1 MKNTTNKTNG
11 IVVLSLFDGMSC
23 ARLALDKVGLKVDK
37 YIASEVKKFAI
48 SHTLKQFPNT
58 IMCGDV
64 TKLHYNKSKKTLY
77 ANCKRIEKN
86 GVIVRWDC
94 RNATPIHVGK
104 IDLLIG
110 GSPCQQFSNAFSFSK
125 NPFKG
130 LKGKDSKLFYEYL
143 RLLNETNPTYFLLE
157 NVKMTKPNKDALDS
171 YLGVEAIYINSDKL
185 TYQHRARYYWTNI
198 KGITN
203 VEDAHVSF
211 KDYKITTLPRLEPI
225 LIHNKFNEDKLPLN
239 ITSEEL
245 NRICNNNLW
254 AYEELKMVNPSLT
267 KEEFIEELHNILS
280 ESIAKRMPF
289 RERMWANGVGKGKFV
304 AKNITNEDK
313 VGALTRVQ
321 DRNPCSG
328 CIAFGDFYRYL
339 NRLELCKAQGVEY
352 AFLNDLSY
360 RQLQDVLGDGFTID
374 VIAHLLTPLKKKYA
388 SK

>member
-1 MKNTTNKTNG
+1 MKTTTNETNG

-23 ARLALDKVGLKVDK
+23 ARLALDKIGLRVDK

-48 SHTLKQFPNT
+48 SHTLEKFPNT

-64 TKLHYNKSKKTLY
+64 TKLHYHKGKKTLY
-77 ANCKRIEKN
+77 ANCKRIEKD

-94 RNATPIHVGK
+94 RKATPIHVGK

-110 GSPCQQFSNAFSFSK
+110 GSPCQQFSHAFSFSK
-125 NPFKG
+125 NPLKG

-143 RLLNETNPTYFLLE
+143 RLLKEIKPRYFLLE
-157 NVKMTKPNKDALDS
+157 NVKMTKPNKEALDS

-198 KGITN
+198 KGIKKVT
-203 VEDAHVSF
+203 DANVSF
-211 KDYKITTLPRLEPI
+211 KDYKITTIPRLEPI
-225 LIHNKFNEDKLPLN
+225 LIHNKFHEDKLPLN
-239 ITSEEL
+239 LTSEEVNL
-245 NRICNNNLW
+245 ICNNNLW
-254 AYEELKMVNPSLT
+254 AYEELQKINPSLT
-267 KEEFIEELHNILS
+267 KEEFVEELHNILS

-339 NRLELCKAQGVEY
+339 NRLELSKAQGVEY

-374 VIAHLLTPLKKKYA
+374 VIAHLLTPLKKKYT